1 MLRHSIRLQLTLVL
15 VAAAASAL
23 LLTGIGLMVYDGAT
37 SRTSLA
43 QEIEAVATVVGE
55 NSAASL
61 SFKDVKYARTALAS
75 LRPRQDLRIAALYL
89 QDGTLLAAL
98 PTANRVAAPATA
110 PPSGTTQHADAVRV
124 VRDVCLPDGCVGT
137 ILVETDLRRV
147 EARREDTLTIF
158 FMVFVLSLALAY
170 FMGAA
175 LQRPVVTPLRQL
187 SLAADEVMRTER
199 FDFRLP
205 ERQRDDELGVLIKAF
220 NGMLQKLEARD
231 AALQRHQ
238 DELEQ
243 TVTSRTAELRDA
255 KERAESANRFKTEFV
270 ATMSHEVRTP
280 MNGVVGMT
288 DLALDTDLS
297 LQQRDY
303 LETIK
308 RSSEAVITVIDDVMD
323 LSKIEA
329 GKVDLQEGPF
339 DLAAVVHDA
348 AASVAVRAH
357 QKDLDL
363 VWDQDVALPAMVTAD
378 PARLRQ
384 VLVNLLG
391 NAVKFTN
398 VGHVRLHV
406 QVHEADASGRG
417 SLEIRVSDSGVGIAD
432 TQQVVIRRI
441 VEEARAGMP
450 QRFEG
455 NGLGLSIC
463 ARLVHLMGGR
473 LSFSSE
479 EWKGSTFVVS
489 VPVTIAAAATVALE
503 PGPDDLVG
511 CDVLLV
517 DRHEAS
523 REVLAAWLRTW
534 GAAVTTADD
543 DGALGPLVWERRWG
557 LVLIDRESL
566 DSVRGDLQAVSAAGV
581 PVLELT
587 LSTDGS
593 GQSFS
598 HGPTLTKP
606 YRRPTVGA
614 VLAAGLSQAQADAQR
629 QGGPSNVP
637 LVVVPST
644 RRVPRILAADD
655 NDLNLRVVR
664 ELLEGRGCAVVAVR
678 NGREAVEAWHRERFD
693 LVLMDV
699 QMPEMDGL
707 QACQEIRSVEARR
720 RVRRRTP
727 IIALTAHAMAGDR
740 EKCLAAGMDDY
751 LPKPLRR
758 SALFELMEG
767 LGLAT
772 PAIDRTA

>member
-1 MLRHSIRLQLTLVL
+1 MLRHSFRRQLTLVL

-23 LLTGIGLMVYDGAT
+23 LLTGIGLLVYDGAT
-37 SRTSLA
+37 ARNSLA

-61 SFKDVKYARTALAS
+61 SFKDAKYARTALAS

-89 QDGTLLAAL
+89 QDGSLFAAL

-110 PPSGTTQHADAVRV
+110 PPSGTTQHRDAVRV
-124 VRDVCLPDGCVGT
+124 VRDICLPDGCVGT

-199 FDFRLP
+199 FHVRLP

-220 NGMLQKLEARD
+220 NGMLQKLESRD
-231 AALQRHQ
+231 AALQRHK
-238 DELEQ
+238 DGLEQ
-243 TVTSRTAELRDA
+243 TVASRTAELREA

-288 DLALDTDLS
+288 DLALDTQLS
-297 LQQRDY
+297 AQQRDY

-329 GKVDLQEGPF
+329 GLVELQEGPF
-339 DLAAVVHDA
+339 DLAAVVHEA
-348 AASVAVRAH
+348 VASVAVRAH

-378 PARLRQ
+378 AARLRQ

-398 VGHVRLHV
+398 VGHVRLQV
-406 QVHEADASGRG
+406 QVHEADATGRG
-417 SLEIRVSDSGVGIAD
+417 SLEVRVADSGVGIPEA
-432 TQQVVIRRI
+432 QQAAIRQI
-441 VEEARAGMP
+441 VDEACAGMP

-463 ARLVHLMGGR
+463 ARLVHLMGGS

-479 EWKGSTFVVS
+479 EWKGSTFVMS
-489 VPVTIAAAATVALE
+489 VPVAIAAAATVAFE
-503 PGPDDLVG
+503 PGPDALAG
-511 CDVLLV
+511 RDVLLV

-523 REVLAAWLRTW
+523 REVLADWLRTW

-543 DGALGPLVWERRWG
+543 DGGLGPAVWERRWG
-557 LVLIDRESL
+557 LVLIDHESFAT
-566 DSVRGDLQAVSAAGV
+566 VQADLQALSGTGV
-581 PVLELT
+581 PVLELA
-587 LSTDGS
+587 LATDGATQLH
-593 GQSFS
+593 GQV
-598 HGPTLTKP
+598 LTKP
-606 YRRPTVGA
+606 YRRPTVAA
-614 VLAAGLSQAQADAQR
+614 VLAAGLNQAAADAER
-629 QGGPSNVP
+629 RREGAATAP
-637 LVVVPST
+637 LVAVPT
-644 RRVPRILAADD
+644 TPRVPRVLAADD

-727 IIALTAHAMAGDR
+727 IVALTAHAMAGDR

-758 SALFELMEG
+758 SALFELMAG

-772 PAIDRTA
+772 TAFDKPA